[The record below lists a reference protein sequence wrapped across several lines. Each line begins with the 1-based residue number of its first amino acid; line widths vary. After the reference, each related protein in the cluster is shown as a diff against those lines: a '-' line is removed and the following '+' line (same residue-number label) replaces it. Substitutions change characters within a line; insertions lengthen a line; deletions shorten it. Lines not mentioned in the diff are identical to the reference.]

1 MCSSDLADKL
11 ASDYSLA
18 LQEKYL
24 KQKLKA
30 PASLSESRNLRK
42 QLNELTKQISLK
54 LVHS

>member
-1 MCSSDLADKL
+1 MADKL

-24 KQKLKA
+24 KLKLKA
-30 PASLSESRNLRK
+30 PTSLSESRNLRK

-54 LVHS
+54 LVHH